1 MKNSNLTMLARF
13 ILTLLETVNYEKN
26 ISFLK
31 TMVVL
36 NKAII

>member
-1 MKNSNLTMLARF
+1 MLARF
-13 ILTLLETVNYEKN
+13 ILNLLETVNYEKN
-26 ISFLK
+26 ISFFK